1 MVEYN
6 IGGLMKNQ
14 KTSDAVIRVF
24 ASRENL
30 EEEIGSAFSINMN
43 KQVKARL
50 RELCVF
56 YGHEDMLT
64 RKSGTGRRF
73 SDVLARLIDA
83 HYIAYVFKPQTDP
96 AKKLI
101 KAFKHVHLLKMR
113 GKDNETIKESMIDKG
128 FDKPGAIADVLTD
141 PKMDPKA
148 WSEKDVEKMLNPEKV
163 LKLLMKIESKQKG

>member
-1 MVEYN
+1 MR
-6 IGGLMKNQ
+6 NQ
-14 KTSDAVIRVF
+14 KTSDAVIRVL

-30 EEEIGSAFSINMN
+30 EEKIGSAFTINMN
-43 KQVKARL
+43 EQVKARL

-83 HYIAYVFKPQTDP
+83 HYIAYVFKPRTAP

-101 KAFKHVHLLKMR
+101 KAFKFVHLLKMK
-113 GKDNETIKESMIDKG
+113 GKDNETIKESMIAKG
-128 FDKPGAIADVLTD
+128 FDRPGAIADVLIDKKLD
-141 PKMDPKA
+141 PKLWTD
-148 WSEKDVEKMLNPEKV
+148 KDIERMLHPARV
-163 LKLLMKIESKQKG
+163 LRLLMKIENKQNG

>member
-1 MVEYN
+1 M
-6 IGGLMKNQ
+6 GNQ

-30 EEEIGSAFSINMN
+30 EEEIGSTFSINMN

-101 KAFKHVHLLKMR
+101 KAFKHVHILKMR
-113 GKDNETIKESMIDKG
+113 GKDNETIKESMIHKE
-128 FDKPGAIADVLTD
+128 FDRPGAIADILTD
-141 PKMDPKA
+141 KNLDPKL
-148 WSEKDVEKMLNPEKV
+148 WTDKDIERMLHPEKV
-163 LKLLMKIESKQKG
+163 LKLLINIENKQNR